1 MGFFLVRAGIPF
13 VNRTESASMDSED
26 LVSMEMVIQESRSLG
41 IFLFL

>member
-1 MGFFLVRAGIPF
+1 
-13 VNRTESASMDSED
+13 MDSED